1 MMEWQKKARRAAYL
15 GVQRSKRL
23 GRKVLKKTSQQK
35 GQAWREVA
43 PGWFTRSSHIYM
55 EGTDFTVTNDEP
67 IVLTYR
73 PDGKSDVVA
82 IDSLLGENMK
92 SFTSTLRIKSRD
104 SVEPT
109 LRLEVYRKG
118 GRTRQIT
125 LQNGQSEEIILGM
138 GEKIL
143 RAHLD
148 IRGSGTFSMIDIRIG
163 EASIWHGE
171 GSTSNVKDED
181 FAFMLP
187 LDESNLRSM
196 TPERTVARWESD
208 RLVLSAEGNQYAHY
222 GVGEAELPHVD
233 TGRGIDFSTGDMD
246 DDLYRFYFKGEM
258 NGAAD
263 ASLFV
268 ATYTKAGRDK
278 LVEIPLGLSGII
290 RIAPSHRSLRYF
302 VRVNGQGELRDLA
315 LGMIR
320 EKSVRQEELF
330 SLKPSMWTIPAPD
343 VIKLKSKADQLVIDL
358 KGEDDKRRYI
368 SYAEMN
374 NSFKKLPVEY
384 PFEVKANCR
393 YRVTVDG
400 SAGENANVVLYLV
413 AYSETERQLM
423 QQVQLGSEKVFYFD
437 RGIRFLRFA
446 LRVDGSGEAV
456 IDRIR
461 VAEELVS
468 DGREHPDFL
477 DVREARLFAQRPR
490 ELHEL
495 KVAAIFDEFTMASYE
510 PECQLITFTP
520 DNWRATLLDE
530 QPDVLIVESAWKGN
544 RGAWEKKIV
553 KYGTNT
559 WEELDDLLSWC
570 RHQNIP
576 TVFWNKEDPIH
587 YDRFIET
594 AQRFDYVYTTDLNR
608 VPDYKR
614 DCGHERVDALP
625 FAAQP
630 KEHNPIRLPG
640 TREPYA
646 CFAGSYYANRHES
659 RKADMDRLFA
669 AADQYGLAIYDRNY
683 AINQR
688 GESDQ
693 LQFPE
698 QFRHSIRGSLKYN
711 QIAKAYKGFKV
722 MLNVNSVND
731 SPTMFSRRVFEGLA
745 CATPVVSTRSIG
757 VEAMLGDY
765 VFLDDGESDLDET
778 FRRLMTDESFYE
790 DVAIGGMR
798 HVLTYHTYT
807 QRLAKIV
814 QDVGIPYRV
823 DHEEVAV
830 LAFVASKQEA
840 ETAVAQFEA
849 QRYPHKKLIL
859 FLDKFEDHI
868 DVYNTYN
875 TESVSTYMRSYLE
888 HYTSLTEI
896 LEPFEWVTYLNP
908 NDYYGPDYLSDYLLA
923 SRYAEAD
930 ILTKADYYSY
940 EGVLQKH
947 DHDESFRYVFDAT
960 PSRSL
965 IKPSA
970 LRFDTVDA
978 ALHRFLADESLREL
992 ARSGKRMFSVD
1003 PYQYVKD
1010 GASMDEASRQEVTR

>member
-1 MMEWQKKARRAAYL
+1 MDWQKKARRAAYL

-23 GRKVLKKTSQQK
+23 GRKVLKKTTQQT

-43 PGWFTRSSHIYM
+43 PNWYTRSPHVHT
-55 EGTDFTVTNDEP
+55 EGTDFVFASDETV
-67 IVLTYR
+67 ILTYR

-82 IDSLLGENMK
+82 IEKLLGEGTK
-92 SFTSTLRIKSRD
+92 SFMASFRVKQRD
-104 SVEPT
+104 SLSPV
-109 LRLEVYRKG
+109 LHLEVYRKG
-118 GRTRQIT
+118 GRKRLIT
-125 LQNGQSEEIILGM
+125 LHEGDREEVVLGI
-138 GEKIL
+138 GEQIL
-143 RAHLD
+143 RAHLEVT
-148 IRGSGTFSMIDIRIG
+148 GKGAFSIIDIRLG
-163 EASIWHGE
+163 HAPIWQGE
-171 GSTSNVKDED
+171 GLAANVALESFD
-181 FAFMLP
+181 FVRP
-187 LDESNLRSM
+187 LTEETLQSM
-196 TPERTVARWESD
+196 TPEREIARFENGV
-208 RLVLSAEGNQYAHY
+208 LVLDAAGNQYAHY
-222 GVGEAELPHVD
+222 GVGESALPHVN
-233 TGRGIDFSTGDMD
+233 TERGIDFSAGDMD
-246 DDLYRFYFKGEM
+246 DDLYRFYFKGE
-258 NGAAD
+258 AD
-263 ASLFV
+263 GTANASLFI
-268 ATYTKAGRDK
+268 ATYTQAGRDR
-278 LVEIPLGLSGII
+278 LIEVPLGLSGIV
-290 RIAPSHRSLRYF
+290 RIAPSHRSIRYF
-302 VRVNGQGELRDLA
+302 VRVSGQGQLRDMH

-320 EKSVRQEELF
+320 EKSVRKEDIL
-330 SLKPSMWTIPAPD
+330 SLKPTMWTIPAPD
-343 VIKLKSKADQLVIDL
+343 VIKLKARNNQLVIDL

-374 NSFKKLPVEY
+374 NSFTKLPTEFPY
-384 PFEVKANCR
+384 EVKPNSR

-400 SAGENANVVLYLV
+400 EASEGTNVVLYLV
-413 AYSETERQLM
+413 AYSATERQIM
-423 QQVQLGSEKVFYFD
+423 QQVQIGSEKVFYFD
-437 RGIRFLRFA
+437 RSIRFLRFA
-446 LRVDGSGEAV
+446 LRVDGKGEARV
-456 IDRIR
+456 DRIR
-461 VAEELVS
+461 IAEELVS
-468 DGREHPDFL
+468 DGTEHPDFK
-477 DVREARLFAQRPR
+477 DVREARFFAPKPR

-520 DNWRATLLDE
+520 DNWKSTLLDE

-559 WEELDDLLSWC
+559 WEELDALLAWC
-570 RHQNIP
+570 RVQNIP

-594 AQRFDYVYTTDLNR
+594 AKRFDYVYTTDLNR
-608 VPDYKR
+608 VEDYKR
-614 DCGHERVDALP
+614 DCGHDRVDALP

-640 TREPYA
+640 AREPYA
-646 CFAGSYYANRHES
+646 SFAGSYYANRHES

-669 AADQYGLAIYDRNY
+669 AADKYGLVIYDRNY

-745 CATPVVSTRSIG
+745 CATPVVSTRSVG

-778 FRRLMTDESFYE
+778 FRRLMTDEAFYE

-807 QRLAKIV
+807 QRLAKIA

-823 DHEEVAV
+823 DNPNVAV
-830 LAFVASKQEA
+830 LAFVRSKQEA
-840 ETAVAQFEA
+840 EQVVKQFEA
-849 QRYPHKKLIL
+849 QKYAHKKLLI
-859 FLDKFEDHI
+859 FLDKFEDYI

-875 TESVSTYMRSYLE
+875 TESISTYMRSYLD

-896 LEPFEWVTYLNP
+896 LDTFDWVAHLDP
-908 NDYYGPDYLSDYLLA
+908 ADYYGPHYLADYLLA
-923 SRYAEAD
+923 ARYADAD

-940 EGVLQKH
+940 EGTLQKH
-947 DHDESFRYVFDAT
+947 DYDESFRYVFDAT
-960 PSRSL
+960 PSRSM
-965 IKPSA
+965 INPAA
-970 LRFDTVDA
+970 LRFDTVEA
-978 ALHRFLADESLREL
+978 ALHRFEADASLRDL
-992 ARSGKRMFSVD
+992 ARSGKRIFSID
-1003 PYQYVKD
+1003 PYQYVK
-1010 GASMDEASRQEVTR
+1010 GGVSIDEASRQEVTR